1 MGKTKTFERTA
12 CLALSAIAALLC
24 AFAIFFMS
32 PSQAWADAV
41 STPDEFVVKT
51 ADPAV
56 SSIELTSDMDMTDKG
71 FVDVSGKTID
81 LGGFTLSNNNFT
93 FGLQGSDFRVTNGTI
108 KCNDGSYALF
118 IGDDPTSN
126 VVIDGVTFKGGIN
139 IYNSTNVVLRNVDVE
154 GLAYYAVWC
163 DRGAQVTIKSGTYS
177 SAGNAVLALAT
188 GDNGQSMNVAG
199 GVFAVVEGQS
209 LVNEQGGNA
218 ALPVVSGGTFNTSD
232 VAKYT
237 AGNSAALAD
246 NGSFEVMSKDDAIAQ
261 AAAVVDGVYY
271 KSAQEAENAAASGG
285 GTVVPSYKVTFTG
298 NGITD
303 SFVFANEN
311 DTIAAPAAPVREGYD
326 FKGWFDGE
334 TEWAFGADGTKVTE
348 PVTLTAKWDAQSRI
362 VTFDDCIK
370 STSNKVETVSYG
382 DKVSKPADP
391 VLDGWKFEGWFSDT
405 ALTQEYDFNAA
416 VTSNIVLY
424 AKWSKVDPSIP
435 SVTDPVVPGSEDL
448 ASMDKTGL
456 AKTGDSS
463 TWMLLAGLG
472 VVALIASGSL
482 IFAYRKLR

>member
-1 MGKTKTFERTA
+1 MGKTKTFGR
-12 CLALSAIAALLC
+12 LARLAFAAIAALLC
-24 AFAIFFMS
+24 AFAISLAS
-32 PSQAWADAV
+32 PTQAWADAV
-41 STPDEFVVKT
+41 STPDEFVAKA

-56 SSIELTSDMDMTDKG
+56 SSIELTADMDMTGKG

-93 FGLQGSDFRVTNGTI
+93 FGLQGSSFRVTNGTV

-139 IYNSTNVVLRNVDVE
+139 VYNSTNVVLRNVSVA

-163 DRGAQVTIKSGTYS
+163 DEGAQVTIESGTYL

-188 GDNGQSMNVAG
+188 GDSGQSMDVVGGAFVVA
-199 GVFAVVEGQS
+199 EGQG

-218 ALPVVSGGTFNTSD
+218 ALPVVSGGTFNTPN

-246 NGSFEVMSKDDAIAQ
+246 NGSFEVMSKDDAIVQ

-271 KSAQEAENAAASGG
+271 KSAQEAENAAVSGG

-303 SFVFANEN
+303 SFVFVNEN
-311 DTIAAPAAPVREGYD
+311 DAIAAPVAPVREGYD

-334 TEWAFGADGTKVTE
+334 TEWTFGVDGTKVTE
-348 PVTLTAKWDAQSRI
+348 SVTLTAKWDAQSRT

-382 DKVSKPADP
+382 NKVSKPADP

-416 VTSNIVLY
+416 VTSNIILY
-424 AKWSKVDPSIP
+424 AKWSEVDPTAP
-435 SVTDPVVPGSEDL
+435 PATDPVAPGTEGP
-448 ASMDKTGL
+448 ASADKVSL

-463 TWMLLAGLG
+463 AWMLLAVLG
-472 VVALIASGSL
+472 VVALASSSL
-482 IFAYRKLR
+482 IFACRKLK